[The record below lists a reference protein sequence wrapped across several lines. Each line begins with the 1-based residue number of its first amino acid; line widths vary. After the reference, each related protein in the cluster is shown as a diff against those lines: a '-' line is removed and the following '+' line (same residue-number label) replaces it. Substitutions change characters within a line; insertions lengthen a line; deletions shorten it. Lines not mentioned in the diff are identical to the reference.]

1 MKEFEDKVYNT
12 RDEQGNVKT
21 APKGI
26 TTNNMKKGFGNT
38 TSGHLFGSY
47 EYKGSPYD
55 NQKDLESHEKLVH
68 KAKIAKPFNGLNHPQ
83 ATFTPHYQTF
93 QREGEPYQPKND
105 DTQYRSKTTQKWN
118 YNNPNK
124 KGFYGTF
131 TEFPKYI
138 EEG

>member
-1 MKEFEDKVYNT
+1 M
-12 RDEQGNVKT
+12 
-21 APKGI
+21 
-26 TTNNMKKGFGNT
+26 
-38 TSGHLFGSY
+38 
-47 EYKGSPYD
+47 
-55 NQKDLESHEKLVH
+55 VH
-68 KAKIAKPFNGLNHPQ
+68 KAKILKPFNGLNAPQ

-93 QREGEPYQPKND
+93 YHQPDPYLPKND

-138 EEG
+138 EQGEKIKPAPSHENVWKYSFI